1 MSATDLPPKV
11 HESAIAWARTNLFS
25 SIGNTVL
32 TLLAVAAL
40 ALTIPPFIDWAF
52 IRAAWH
58 GTTSAPCLEPDAGA
72 CWPFIGVRMGQIVY
86 GFYSVAERWRVDI
99 VYALG
104 AAGLIWLTLPRTPRK
119 GVVSI
124 LMLTAFPL
132 VSYVLLTGSWFGL
145 PVVETARWG
154 GLLLTLV
161 VSVTGIVFSLPLGIL
176 LALGRRSSLPVIRWL
191 SIAFI
196 EIWRGVPMITVLFMA
211 SNMLP
216 LFLPGGADID
226 KLFSALVAVVLFS
239 AAYMAE
245 TVRGGLQS
253 IHRGQEEAARALG
266 LGYWPTTGLVVLPQ
280 ALRLVIPAI
289 VSNFISLF
297 KDTSLVGIIGFFDLL
312 GIIQAGNTDPAWAT
326 PNTAFTGY
334 VFAGL
339 IFWLFCFSMSRYS
352 QNLERRLATE
362 EHA

>member
-1 MSATDLPPKV
+1 MSVADLPPKV
-11 HESAIAWARTNLFS
+11 HETAIVWARVNLFS
-25 SIGNTVL
+25 SLGNTIL
-32 TLLAVAAL
+32 TLVATAVL
-40 ALTIPPFIDWAF
+40 ILTVPAFIDWAF
-52 IRAAWH
+52 IRAVWH
-58 GTTSAPCLEPDAGA
+58 GDTSVPCLAPDAGA
-72 CWPFIGVRMGQIVY
+72 CWPFITTRFGQIVY
-86 GFYSVAERWRVDI
+86 GFYDLAERWRVNI

-104 AAGLIWLTLPRTPRK
+104 AAGLVWLTLPKTPHK
-119 GVVSI
+119 GLVAI
-124 LMLTAFPL
+124 LMLTVFPL
-132 VSYVLLTGSWFGL
+132 VSYALLTGGWLGL
-145 PVVETARWG
+145 PVVPTARWG

-161 VSVTGIVFSLPLGIL
+161 VSVTGIVFSLPLGVL

-191 SIAFI
+191 SIVFI
-196 EIWRGVPMITVLFMA
+196 EVWRGVPMITVLFMA

-216 LFLPGGADID
+216 LFLPGGADVD
-226 KLFSALVAVVLFS
+226 KLLRALVAIALFS

-253 IHRGQEEAARALG
+253 VARGQEEAARALG
-266 LGYWPTTGLVVLPQ
+266 LGYWTTTGLVVLPQ
-280 ALRLVIPAI
+280 ALKLVIPAI

-312 GIIQAGNTDPAWAT
+312 GIIQAGNSDPAWAT

-334 VFAGL
+334 IFAGL
-339 IFWLFCFSMSRYS
+339 VFWAFCFSMSRYS

>member
-1 MSATDLPPKV
+1 MSATDLPPRI
-11 HESAIAWARTNLFS
+11 HETAIHWARSNLFS
-25 SIGNTVL
+25 SFGNTVL
-32 TLLAVAAL
+32 TLVALAVLAVA
-40 ALTIPPFIDWAF
+40 IPAFIDWAF
-52 IRAAWH
+52 IRAVWR
-58 GTTSAPCLEPDAGA
+58 GTDSAPCLARDAGA
-72 CWPFIGVRMGQIVY
+72 CWPFITVRMGQIVY
-86 GFYSVAERWRVDI
+86 GFYDVAQRWRVDI

-104 AAGLIWLTLPRTPRK
+104 AAGLVWLTLPRTPRK
-119 GVVSI
+119 WIVSI
-124 LMLTAFPL
+124 LMLTVFPL
-132 VSYVLLTGSWFGL
+132 VSYALLTGGWFGL
-145 PVVETARWG
+145 PLVETSRWG

-191 SIAFI
+191 SIVFI
-196 EIWRGVPMITVLFMA
+196 EVWRGVPMITVLFMA

-216 LFLPGGADID
+216 LFLPGGADVD
-226 KLFSALVAVVLFS
+226 KLLRALIAISLFS

-280 ALRLVIPAI
+280 ALKLVIPAI

-334 VFAGL
+334 IFAAL
-339 IFWLFCFSMSRYS
+339 IFWAFCFSMSRYS